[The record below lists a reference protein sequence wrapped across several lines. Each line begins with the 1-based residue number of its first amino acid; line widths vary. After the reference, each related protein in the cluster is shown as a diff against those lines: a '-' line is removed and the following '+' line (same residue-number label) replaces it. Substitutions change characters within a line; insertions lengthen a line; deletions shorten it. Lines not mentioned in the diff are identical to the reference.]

1 MSTDDKIRAI
11 DVLTRIISIV
21 KDDEVTKIA
30 MKKLI
35 VLINSLEVL

>member
-11 DVLTRIISIV
+11 DALTRIISTV